1 MKKTN
6 QQRVMQDEKKKKK
19 RIYKKLRKKKKEKK
33 VIQKAKKNKRDRN
46 EAIKM
51 SKKIAAAYK
60 KKDGEYLQKAE
71 DLGISKEEYIL
82 RFVPPRRSKYG
93 GSEIAGKGLN

>member
-1 MKKTN
+1 
-6 QQRVMQDEKKKKK
+6 
-19 RIYKKLRKKKKEKK
+19 
-33 VIQKAKKNKRDRN
+33 
-46 EAIKM
+46 M